1 MSKQSENKINQGYQK
16 TAPMCAG
23 CLYFTSESVT
33 ISSPGYTDCWQEER
47 NFRCSLGG
55 FAVLK
60 RGWCKK
66 HEEAAK

>member
-16 TAPMCAG
+16 TAPKCAG
-23 CLYFTSESVT
+23 CLYFTSDSVT
-33 ISSPGYTDCWQEER
+33 ISFPGYPDWQEER
-47 NFRCSLGG
+47 NSRCSLGG
-55 FAVLK
+55 FSVLK